1 MAAPRSAG
9 RRSAPGPCRRRAPR
23 PRRTRSL
30 GRTIR
35 QLRPSLRTRSRTCRI
50 RGRCFRKPTAAVAR
64 QRSARY
70 PKSAK
75 AEAPPGGFVL
85 GRQGPRGEV
94 GVGILSPGADAAAA
108 VRTRRRSTRGIIR
121 HSLEAQC
128 PGRARG
134 GPRTRATEHCS
145 VSRSCRRFRRH
156 GPGAV
161 PVVAPSGPNLPPR
174 EAARLEETTLRHS
187 LRERNRPKPTLASVT
202 DSGAVS

>member
-9 RRSAPGPCRRRAPR
+9 RRSAPSPCRRRAPR

-35 QLRPSLRTRSRTCRI
+35 QLRPSLRTCSRICRI
-50 RGRCFRKPTAAVAR
+50 RGRCFRKPTVAVAR

-121 HSLEAQC
+121 HFREAQC
-128 PGRARG
+128 PGRARA
-134 GPRTRATEHCS
+134 GPRKRATEHCS
-145 VSRSCRRFRRH
+145 ASGIMQAISPTWAWRRSGCSPVRADPSPSRSRSTGRND
-156 GPGAV
+156 
-161 PVVAPSGPNLPPR
+161 APAFP
-174 EAARLEETTLRHS
+174 A
-187 LRERNRPKPTLASVT
+187 
-202 DSGAVS
+202 